1 MKPRALNEGVLVMY
15 GVMAGG
21 ARFLLPPMFDVPV
34 VRMLRAAMFDRMARA
49 QGVTLTA
56 SARRILVDLE
66 ESGTIRGNVTQGLRW
81 VIDRLV
87 PYSRLV
93 DASGNLVRTWGAGA
107 LMLRYLTTH
116 RPEQDPVMGEI
127 EAERVRAAMRAALD
141 VLELDQAKAI
151 ADEALIPVRTVN
163 DVPGLTR
170 VERWTEALA
179 ATAAE
184 LPAAWIDAAET
195 TFLATLRKYQQ
206 PLAGDAGVKARAS

>member
-21 ARFLLPPMFDVPV
+21 ARFLLPPMFDVPL
-34 VRMLRAAMFDRMARA
+34 VRMLRASMFDRMARA

-56 SARRILVDLE
+56 GARRILVDLE
-66 ESGTIRGNVTQGLRW
+66 ESGTIRGNVTQGIRW
-81 VIDRLV
+81 LVDRFV

-107 LMLRYLTTH
+107 LMLRYLTEH
-116 RPEQDPVMGEI
+116 RVANDPVMGEI
-127 EAERVRAAMRAALD
+127 EAERVRAGLRAALD
-141 VLELDQAKAI
+141 VLELDQARAI
-151 ADEALIPVRTVN
+151 ADEALIPVRTVHS
-163 DVPGLTR
+163 VPGLTR
-170 VERWTEALA
+170 VERWTEAIA

-184 LPAAWIDAAET
+184 LPAAWIDAAES

-206 PLAGDAGVKARAS
+206 PIVGDEPVRARAT

>member
-34 VRMLRAAMFDRMARA
+34 VRMLRAAMFDRMARS

-56 SARRILVDLE
+56 GARRILVDLE
-66 ESGTIRGNVTQGLRW
+66 ESTTIRGNVTQGLRW
-81 VIDRLV
+81 LVDRFV

-93 DASGNLVRTWGAGA
+93 DASGNLLRTWGAGA
-107 LMLRYLTTH
+107 LMVRYLTTH
-116 RPEQDPVMGEI
+116 RLANDPVMGEI
-127 EAERVRAAMRAALD
+127 EAERVRAGLRAALD

-151 ADEALIPVRTVN
+151 ADEAMIPVRTV
-163 DVPGLTR
+163 DSVPGLTR
-170 VERWTEALA
+170 IERWTEALA

-184 LPAAWIDAAET
+184 LPAAWIDAAEA
-195 TFLATLRKYQQ
+195 TFLATLKKYQQ
-206 PLAGDAGVKARAS
+206 AVVGDEPVRARTT